1 VKNTIAFTACALVC
15 GFVVVSFFV
24 KSKQNTNKK
33 LEQKM
38 KNWNGSIHYSV
49 INNAILEQVSFHPN
63 GSYLMSGSQ
72 DKSLIIFDLLE
83 ARPILNL
90 LGHKS
95 SVNAVKFSS
104 GKDEF
109 ILTTCPCLRHQRKMD
124 WALSWTACPGCRERV
139 VWVALLYQSL
149 CKCIYWYMVTL
160 HAKRWPKGTLDW
172 LYLPR
177 HLRLR
182 DSKSNVKRL
191 E

>member
-1 VKNTIAFTACALVC
+1 MRVFI
-15 GFVVVSFFV
+15 
-24 KSKQNTNKK
+24 
-33 LEQKM
+33 
-38 KNWNGSIHYSV
+38 SV

-124 WALSWTACPGCRERV
+124 
-139 VWVALLYQSL
+139 
-149 CKCIYWYMVTL
+149 
-160 HAKRWPKGTLDW
+160 
-172 LYLPR
+172 
-177 HLRLR
+177 
-182 DSKSNVKRL
+182 
-191 E
+191 